1 MVQLCEKNMIE
12 VIMGEMSNLYI
23 SGNVSHV
30 DIRMM
35 KVVVLMNIDLVKAV
49 ANKVSD
55 EDSVI
60 LWDILKRK
68 RTEDWWD
75 LHKDALYQLCLKML
89 EDMESEEE

>member
-1 MVQLCEKNMIE
+1 MIE

-30 DIRMM
+30 DIHMM

-89 EDMESEEE
+89 EDMESEQE

>member
-1 MVQLCEKNMIE
+1 
-12 VIMGEMSNLYI
+12 
-23 SGNVSHV
+23 
-30 DIRMM
+30 
-35 KVVVLMNIDLVKAV
+35 MNIDLVKAV

-89 EDMESEEE
+89 EDMGREQE